1 MGWVKDKGGKTVQS
15 FKKGGEVKDYW
26 SPEATQ
32 ARINDYKKSVQSG
45 IKDYKE
51 SVQSGVKNCKDIT
64 KKALSKYKNET
75 SRTPFQT
82 AFRKARSEGK
92 KEFSFNGKRYNTKL
106 RKKK

>member
-1 MGWVKDKGGKTVQS
+1 MGWVKDKGGSAVQK
-15 FKKGGEVKDYW
+15 FKEGGEVKDYW

-32 ARINDYKKSVQSG
+32 ARVEAYKKSVQSG
-45 IKDYKE
+45 
-51 SVQSGVKNCKDIT
+51 VKNFKDIT
-64 KKALSKYKNET
+64 KKSLSKYKKET

>member
-1 MGWVKDKGGKTVQS
+1 MGWVNDKGGSAVKK
-15 FKKGGEVKDYW
+15 FKEGGKVKDYW

-32 ARINDYKKSVQSG
+32 ARVEAYKKSVQSRVKAYKKSVQSG
-45 IKDYKE
+45 VKDF
-51 SVQSGVKNCKDIT
+51 KDIT
-64 KKALSKYKNET
+64 KKSLSKYKKET

>member
-1 MGWVKDKGGKTVQS
+1 MGWVKDKGGSAVQK
-15 FKKGGEVKDYW
+15 FKEGGEVKDYW

-32 ARINDYKKSVQSG
+32 ARVEAYKKSVQSRVKAYKKSVQSG
-45 IKDYKE
+45 VKDF
-51 SVQSGVKNCKDIT
+51 KDIT
-64 KKALSKYKNET
+64 KKSLSKYKKET